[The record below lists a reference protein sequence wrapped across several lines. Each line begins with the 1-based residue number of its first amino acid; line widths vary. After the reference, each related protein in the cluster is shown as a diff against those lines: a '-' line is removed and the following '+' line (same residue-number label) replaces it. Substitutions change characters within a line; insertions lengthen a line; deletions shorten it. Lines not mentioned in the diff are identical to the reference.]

1 MAVRFTNCDLDIE
14 SPQSLE
20 HILDDFLGTGVHSLF
35 YQKIECGYFANFEL
49 AHSYYDPNSII
60 AEFCDIIERFQDA
73 ARATWTGAY
82 CRTFDLGYESDSFLG
97 CFRSEIKTETVSRA
111 AALGASIVV
120 TIYTNVPILD
130 EPIREG
136 G

>member
-1 MAVRFTNCDLDIE
+1 MAVRFLNCDLEIE

-20 HILDDFLGTGVHSLF
+20 HILADFLWTEVHSLF
-35 YQKIECGYFANFEL
+35 YQKIECGYFATFEL
-49 AHSYYDPNSII
+49 AHSYADPNSII
-60 AEFCDIIERFQDA
+60 AEFCDRIERFQDD

-97 CFRSEIKTETVSRA
+97 CFRSELKTETVSRA

-130 EPIREG
+130 EPIPEEG
-136 G
+136 